1 MALASCRVC
10 SARRT
15 ANSEWR
21 SARSGSSPNCAARD
35 PSARRKLERRFS
47 SLRFESASARAAEG
61 NPPNAEASDPGA
73 AVITVS
79 ENAAANA
86 APPFLADRV
95 AALSARRLRASAL

>member
-1 MALASCRVC
+1 MDFRKG
-10 SARRT
+10 R
-15 ANSEWR
+15 
-21 SARSGSSPNCAARD
+21 
-35 PSARRKLERRFS
+35 PSARGASSSRPRPSEVSRKPEPEPEPSRH
-47 SLRFESASARAAEG
+47 SARAAEG
-61 NPPNAEASDPGA
+61 NPPSAEASDPGA